1 MASTAYKRASMDSFR
16 QINMLT
22 QYMKDFPEIL
32 AAEIKQTV
40 LGREDSYYGYVLLPD
55 RFTDEAVVKT
65 LNYCDPQDK
74 YFAQLTA
81 QLNLDLVWYDDV
93 GRHIMV
99 WSETKSKTDIA
110 LWAINRWL
118 EVGPP
123 QKEDFKWERQGNDGF
138 NKHY

>member
-1 MASTAYKRASMDSFR
+1 MVSIAYKRASMDSFR

-22 QYMKDFPEIL
+22 RDMRDFPEIF
-32 AAEIKQTV
+32 AEEIKHTV
-40 LGREDSYYGYVLLPD
+40 LGRPDSFYGYVLAPTHL
-55 RFTDEAVVKT
+55 TDEAVIKT
-65 LNYCDPQDK
+65 LNYGDRLDK

-123 QKEDFKWERQGNDGF
+123 QKEDFTVLL
-138 NKHY
+138 